1 MRLLVVIVV
10 IALATTRAHAE
21 TRRLAIVLGNNV
33 GNDTSA
39 ALRYAELDATKL
51 SQALV
56 ELGGVDTAD
65 LHLLHGTTLAEVRNV
80 FARATKQVAA
90 WRAVAGTRVVLL
102 FYFSGH
108 SDGEALELGADRL
121 GFAELRR
128 ALADTGADVRVVIID
143 SCKSGA
149 MLAVKGGRPGP
160 GFQIRLSD
168 TLASNGEAL
177 LTSSAADEM
186 ALESKEIRGSFFTHH
201 LVSGLRGA
209 ADLSG
214 DGNVTLGEAY
224 QYAFARTVS
233 ATSAT
238 MFGPQHPAYDYRLTG
253 EGELVLASSAQPS
266 ARITLPDDF
275 DRVLL
280 VHRTRDQVIAE
291 LPRGATRTLAVPAA
305 TYTVR
310 GWRKGVVYEGVAVVS
325 DGQTRRV
332 RADELAATKL
342 AMAVTKGSELHDDGA
357 GELEPPHDTT
367 ATLFA
372 AAGWQRGVA
381 RALDLRALSIA
392 LGAPRMRGWGVTLD
406 VATGRG
412 DNFRETEAAL
422 FGGYAIG
429 GAVGPLRGDLGLS
442 LGGGFVMQQPDDGD
456 RFVSATVSAV
466 PRLGLA
472 VDVSSRWSLRG
483 ELRVAA
489 TGLKVDREVSIAWL
503 YGAYIGVALGL

>member
-1 MRLLVVIVV
+1 MTRWLVFIL
-10 IALATTRAHAE
+10 ALASAHAYAD
-21 TRRLAIVLGNNV
+21 TRRMAIVLGNNV
-33 GNDTSA
+33 GNDATAS
-39 ALRYAELDATKL
+39 LRYAELDATKL

-56 ELGGVDTAD
+56 ELGGVDPVD
-65 LHLLHGTTLAEVRNV
+65 LHLLHGTTLTEVRDV

-90 WRAVAGTRVVLL
+90 WRAASDTRVVLV

-121 GFAELRR
+121 AFAQLRR
-128 ALADTGADVRVVIID
+128 WLADTGADVRVVIID

-149 MLAVKGGRPGP
+149 MLAVKGGRPGA

-168 TLASNGEAL
+168 TVASNGEAL
-177 LTSSAADEM
+177 LTSSAADEI

-238 MFGPQHPAYDYRLTG
+238 TFGPQHPAYDYRLTG
-253 EGELVLASSAQPS
+253 EGELVLASNARPS

-291 LPRGATRTLAVPAA
+291 LPRGAMRTLVVPAA

-310 GWRKGVVYEGVAVVS
+310 GWRRGVVYEGVAVVE
-325 DGQTRRV
+325 DGRTRTV
-332 RADELAATKL
+332 LADELAATKL
-342 AMAVTKGSELHDDGA
+342 ATAVTKGSTPRDQ
-357 GELEPPHDTT
+357 T
-367 ATLFA
+367 ASVFVGL
-372 AAGWQRGVA
+372 GWQRAVA
-381 RALDLRALSIA
+381 RAVDLGGLSLS
-392 LGAPRMRGWGVTLD
+392 LGAPGMHGWGATLD

-412 DNFRETEAAL
+412 DGFRETQAVVVA
-422 FGGYAIG
+422 GYAVGRTVG
-429 GAVGPLRGDLGLS
+429 GLHGDLGLQ
-442 LGGGFVMQQPDDGD
+442 LGGGFVMQRPDDGSS
-456 RFVSATVSAV
+456 FTSAMVSVV

-472 VDVSSRWSLRG
+472 VDISPRLSLRG
-483 ELRVAA
+483 EVRLS
-489 TGLKVDREVSIAWL
+489 TSGLKVDHEISVAWL
-503 YGAYIGVALGL
+503 YSAYLGVAVGL